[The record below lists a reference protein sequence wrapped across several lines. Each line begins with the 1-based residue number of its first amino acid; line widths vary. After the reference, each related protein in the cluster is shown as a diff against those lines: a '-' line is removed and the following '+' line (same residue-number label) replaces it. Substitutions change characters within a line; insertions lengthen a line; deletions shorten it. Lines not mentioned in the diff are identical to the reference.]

1 MNIGGKLAGEFMDE
15 RRKEGRKEGERRNV
29 LEAVGAAVQLLRRLR
44 VPCICCGDAT
54 ASLKVEAPPQPLLF
68 RRHHRAHA
76 KRLYLMGVYN
86 RVCVW
91 KWAPQRWAPER
102 KKSPRVFVGGSDR
115 IPPKKRGT
123 GS

>member
-76 KRLYLMGVYN
+76 KRVYRMGVYN
-86 RVCVW
+86 RVCVCVEVG
-91 KWAPQRWAPER
+91 AATLGTRQ
-102 KKSPRVFVGGSDR
+102 KKIAEGFCRR
-115 IPPKKRGT
+115 
-123 GS
+123 